1 METRDYE
8 TYGGKM
14 SRQTIHPSFIGM
26 GTGQSKA
33 KDASASQSRLSD
45 VGRFSLTDKQTAN
58 LDILSSILI
67 TILRKN
73 NLFEL
78 SEVLSNKNCSSL
90 FIMLSSKLNKEFA
103 TLRFPEPGKDTLQ
116 TVSFIPETLYK
127 TYSES
132 DADRTK
138 NCGTLVFFIIRFVT
152 YVSAV
157 VSSVVVNDKIMTLLK
172 QTDFESL
179 YSPPIDKRFRNIDFS
194 KQLLPPFAP
203 IPMPII
209 SRIPSIKRVDSRYL
223 YTVGND
229 STVVIDITRG
239 IVYFAQ
245 RGESPVLGITINDAS
260 STAPNTTRSNVRPQY
275 EAPKVPTADKEL
287 EQLQMLQK
295 FQKLQELQKLQDLQK
310 LQTTNPALLN
320 YRGGGKTRRNR
331 KQRGGNSAFRVNLR
345 KFGLDAQL
353 GSDGILTRF
362 FMDDLGNTYDV
373 FSERGQGAIP
383 FATRVIPFLESPGLK
398 RIPTMEES
406 GTQRINEFIPIS
418 KKADDSFQQF
428 QTTIQKIVGD
438 KEKNKEP
445 ELDGTS
451 PAFYRAFLLG
461 SEMDPRKFRTL
472 LCSDIWEGKRLT
484 DIVCYSLLQ
493 SLYHDLD
500 DGKMSSTA
508 IKDSTDAV
516 GKFLKENIVSPI
528 EVSSTSTP
536 SGLDSVQF
544 AVAQGASEFCKK
556 TPSATH
562 VHDVDSLEQ
571 QKILK
576 SAYDNLRKLYDT
588 HMETVIRLLENV
600 FRLENIGYRQDPH
613 IVLNDVFLKHPQGA
627 QVALDEIIAKG
638 RGILSE
644 HYLQVERVY
653 REAVQKLAK

>member
-1 METRDYE
+1 
-8 TYGGKM
+8 
-14 SRQTIHPSFIGM
+14 M
-26 GTGQSKA
+26 GTGQSKS

-45 VGRFSLTDKQTAN
+45 VGRFSLTDKQASN
-58 LDILSSILI
+58 LDILSSILL

-73 NLFEL
+73 NLFDL
-78 SEVLSNKNCSSL
+78 SEVLSKKNCSSL

-103 TLRFPEPGKDTLQ
+103 TLRFPEPGKETLQ
-116 TVSFIPETLYK
+116 TVSFIPQSLYN

-157 VSSVVVNDKIMTLLK
+157 VSSVVVNDKILTLLK

-194 KQLLPPFAP
+194 KQLLPPFVP

-209 SRIPSIKRVDSRYL
+209 TRIPSIKRIDSRYL
-223 YTVGND
+223 YTVGTD

-245 RGESPVLGITINDAS
+245 RGESPVLGITITEVS
-260 STAPNTTRSNVRPQY
+260 STAPNTTRSNARPPY
-275 EAPKVPTADKEL
+275 EAPKLPTADKEL

-295 FQKLQELQKLQDLQK
+295 LQKLQELQKLQDLQK
-310 LQTTNPALLN
+310 LQLTNPAAAN
-320 YRGGGKTRRNR
+320 YGGGGKTRRNR
-331 KQRGGNSAFRVNLR
+331 KQRGGNSAFRVTLR
-345 KFGLDAQL
+345 KFGLDTQL
-353 GSDGILTRF
+353 GSDGIVTKF
-362 FMDDLGNTYDV
+362 FMDDRANTYDV

-383 FATRVIPFLESPGLK
+383 FATRVISFLETPGLK

-451 PAFYRAFLLG
+451 PAFYRAFLLS

-472 LCSDIWEGKRLT
+472 VCSDIWEGKRLT
-484 DIVCYSLLQ
+484 EIVCYSLLQ

-516 GKFLKENIVSPI
+516 GKFLKEGVVVPI
-528 EVSSTSTP
+528 EITSTSTP
-536 SGLDSVQF
+536 SGLDGVQF
-544 AVAQGASEFCKK
+544 AVAKGASEFCKK

-562 VHDVDSLEQ
+562 VHDVDLLGQ

-576 SAYDNLRKLYDT
+576 SGYDNLRKLYDA
-588 HMETVIRLLENV
+588 HMETVVGLLANV
-600 FRLENIGYRQDPH
+600 FHLENIGYRQDPH
-613 IVLNDVFLKHPQGA
+613 IVLNDVFLKHPLGA

-644 HYLQVERVY
+644 HYIQVERLY
-653 REAVQKLAK
+653 RDAIQKLA